1 MMLPVFRAAVARGLR
16 SSGGKYSSALGA
28 VGYPRHAPNLTFG
41 ESGIK
46 KKPRH
51 LHLIRLNLH
60 PYLRNTENAM
70 ACTTSPIRRTTSTM
84 IALTTTTH

>member
-41 ESGIK
+41 GMFL
-46 KKPRH
+46 RFL
-51 LHLIRLNLH
+51 LHFVCFF
-60 PYLRNTENAM
+60 PYLHSLDWTQIQI
-70 ACTTSPIRRTTSTM
+70 SIRSLPHKT
-84 IALTTTTH
+84 